1 MRSARPPHS
10 QPSSSAHLRF
20 APIGHGCHIARLSF
34 PSIIYSKIR
43 KPSTKPENID
53 KTSGH
58 QKQLKIRNPISRYAF
73 LSRLGFLFSICHGLG
88 CLLSSLLAWCTI
100 TVNGV
105 LPGPLLLPLP
115 PFFFAVPP
123 GPLLL
128 PVSLSSSIRPPRRSA
143 LLHPLLLTAAI
154 PSSSISRVSVL
165 LPILFPLCSPAGPP
179 LQSASASP
187 PTSIVPTIPGPIL
200 NSAPIY
206 PCSHIP
212 LFTYAYA
219 S

>member
-10 QPSSSAHLRF
+10 QPSSSALLRF

-43 KPSTKPENID
+43 KPSTKSENID

-128 PVSLSSSIRPPRRSA
+128 PVSLSSSIRPPRRST
-143 LLHPLLLTAAI
+143 LLSLPLRYPLPQYPESLSFS
-154 PSSSISRVSVL
+154 PSSFRYVL
-165 LPILFPLCSPAGPP
+165 LPVHPFSQPP
-179 LQSASASP
+179 LLP
-187 PTSIVPTIPGPIL
+187 PHPSCPPFPAPSSTPLPYTLV
-200 NSAPIY
+200 PIY
-206 PCSHIP
+206 PCSHTHTR
-212 LFTYAYA
+212 LDW
-219 S
+219 